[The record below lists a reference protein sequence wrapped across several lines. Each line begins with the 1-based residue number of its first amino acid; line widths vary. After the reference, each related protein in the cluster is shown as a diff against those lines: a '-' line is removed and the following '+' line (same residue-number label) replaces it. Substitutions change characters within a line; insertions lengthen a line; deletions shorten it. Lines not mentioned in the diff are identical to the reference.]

1 MRITVKLFATA
12 REAGGRDQEIL
23 ETPDG
28 TTVAEAR
35 EVLRSHFPS
44 LAGILADCAV
54 AVNRAFAT
62 GDKVLQDGDELAI
75 LPPVSG
81 G

>member
-1 MRITVKLFATA
+1 MQVTVKLFATA
-12 REAGGRDQEIL
+12 REAGGRDEEVIGMP
-23 ETPDG
+23 EG

-35 EVLRSHFPS
+35 QVLRSRFPS
-44 LAGILADCAV
+44 TAGLLADCAV

-62 GDKVLQDGDELAI
+62 GDRVLQDGDELAI